1 MFPAGIR
8 ITTANSHH
16 WVSPVPAAFTL
27 DCRQKGMDAE
37 DESPPQI
44 VALSPPKPGW
54 KLSHALGVI
63 PVPVQHGG
71 KGMETGAPGCG
82 CEDFSQG
89 RLRSRIET
97 GRK

>member
-27 DCRQKGMDAE
+27 DCRRKGMDAE

-54 KLSHALGVI
+54 KLSHAVLSSLQCLSNMV
-63 PVPVQHGG
+63 G
-71 KGMETGAPGCG
+71 KEWKQ
-82 CEDFSQG
+82 ES
-89 RLRSRIET
+89 
-97 GRK
+97 